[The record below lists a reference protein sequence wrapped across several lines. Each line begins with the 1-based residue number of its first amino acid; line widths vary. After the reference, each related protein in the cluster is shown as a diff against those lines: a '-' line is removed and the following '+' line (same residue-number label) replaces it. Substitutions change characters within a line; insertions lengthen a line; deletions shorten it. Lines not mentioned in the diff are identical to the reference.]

1 MAEMLTD
8 LLQNIYNRISQ
19 LGKTIQELKTSLD
32 GLNKSIE
39 GKISTLNQKLNEFSK
54 EIALTQTKHLEVL
67 ERIGT
72 SATDEIEKIKD
83 KTGLNSIKKLT
94 KELENF
100 SKLSE
105 EILNQE
111 TVEMLLSEAISTV
124 KHIKKEQLGIIEKEA
139 EKK

>member
-39 GKISTLNQKLNEFSK
+39 DKVSTLNKKLNEFSN
-54 EIALTQTKHLEVL
+54 EIALTQTKHIEVL
-67 ERIGT
+67 KKIGT

-83 KTGLNSIKKLT
+83 RTGLTSIKKLT
-94 KELENF
+94 NELENF

-124 KHIKKEQLGIIEKEA
+124 KYIKKQQLGIIEKEA